1 MIFSFLK
8 EKVWSIYIFVFT
20 LIKLLKC
27 NPENG
32 NKRNKQLCFSDIKE
46 IKG

>member
-8 EKVWSIYIFVFT
+8 EKVWSIYIFVFI
-20 LIKLLKC
+20 LIKLLKF

-32 NKRNKQLCFSDIKE
+32 NKRNKQLCCSDIKE
-46 IKG
+46 IKA